1 MRIIKNNVGEENNSV
16 SVEPPDFPR
25 EETCKYCDSVIE
37 LEKKDTYIGQYGCVK
52 WDCPCCGKPNTIDD
66 LDGEELTPSYF
77 HYPQHFSRYGD
88 DDCVHQTDEQIE
100 EHVKKLIKLIRK
112 DRKND
117 INDAIQY
124 LATSDTLIL
133 VDDYGGEYGVIVAK
147 NYQDTYL
154 KYEDEDYA

>member
-1 MRIIKNNVGEENNSV
+1 MRIIKNNVGKENNSV
-16 SVEPPDFPR
+16 HVEPSDFPR

-77 HYPQHFSRYGD
+77 HYPQHFSGCGD

-100 EHVKKLIKLIRK
+100 EHVKKLIKLIRE
-112 DRKND
+112 DRKNG
-117 INDAIQY
+117 INNAMQY

-133 VDDYGGEYGVIVAK
+133 VYDYGDEYSVIVAK
-147 NYQDTYL
+147 NYQDTLL
-154 KYEDEDYA
+154 KYEDEDYD